1 MLLIN
6 AKDDNEV
13 GRELRSVCVCV
24 DRVAVESLTGKVP
37 FNKDLKVVKNGHIP
51 EIGAF
56 KAERR
61 VNAQTEEVRECL
73 EDERV
78 TNTMSGAEIG
88 VEEQKRSERVGR

>member
-1 MLLIN
+1 MCL
-6 AKDDNEV
+6 
-13 GRELRSVCVCV
+13 

-37 FNKDLKVVKNGHIP
+37 FNKDLEIVKNGHIA

-61 VNAQTEEVRECL
+61 VNVQTEEVRECL

-78 TNTMSGAEIG
+78 TNTMSGAEIS
-88 VEEQKRSERVGR
+88 RC